1 MPKKHNPVFAKPQGS
16 VHPSLEQRPIIS
28 HPSAPKTVN
37 ERINQ
42 LRREQAPR
50 ATAERRN
57 EIIDVPGRPQGQVR
71 TRRPP
76 PGPAP
81 PASWLSQSQYA
92 PSEVR
97 KLPAYLRDGIS
108 KFGRLATTNDGERK
122 LPRSKS
128 LVDLCLKTLASN
140 WNWLAEFEQHY
151 LPALPA
157 HLKEHLI
164 SYLSLYGEEGSPDLK
179 TFKLLFLNETEVD
192 GGTGSSEVKQLDL
205 TCLLS
210 DALTLSDL
218 NKYVSRQ
225 RSTVELSH
233 DLKSPPSAP
242 EKLEDDVAESWED
255 EIDSPHPTS
264 LQPFRFPNLTRLSL
278 AHPGHQA
285 SWTALLATCS
295 NLKHLTHLSLA
306 YWPTPSTTPNAATT
320 SMVSK
325 HAKPVALGG
334 SHIYSQL
341 DGDWH
346 EAANILRRLSLVTYR
361 LRWLDLEGCDWYK
374 ALTWDSPSY
383 QRALRFPD
391 FFQAPANHSDKD
403 EWDAKNAGIPG
414 PDWNGAW
421 ERVETLVLSQGWVP
435 TNIGAIQGLP
445 SSAIAVHLL
454 NWLKKK
460 EEKRKEK
467 AITVWERSLSSS
479 MERVRLSK
487 TPSGI
492 TCGHWVEKEKDI
504 RNIEDQIKLLR
515 RASRGLRIR
524 FLHGWGE

>member
-16 VHPSLEQRPIIS
+16 VHPSLEQRPILS
-28 HPSAPKTVN
+28 NPSAPKTVN

-57 EIIDVPGRPQGQVR
+57 EIIDVVTQRTVPPALRHILNIPEIDPPKPKPGRPQGQVR

-92 PSEVR
+92 PPEAR
-97 KLPAYLRDGIS
+97 KLPTYSRYGIS
-108 KFGRLATTNDGERK
+108 KFGRLATTHDGERLLMFSQK
-122 LPRSKS
+122 LPQSKS
-128 LVDLCLKTLASN
+128 LVDLCMKTLASN
-140 WNWLAEFEQHY
+140 WHWLAEFEQHY
-151 LPALPA
+151 LSTLPI
-157 HLKEHLI
+157 HLKEHLL
-164 SYLSLYGEEGSPDLK
+164 SYLSLYGAEGSPDLK

-205 TCLLS
+205 TGLLS
-210 DALTLSDL
+210 DALTLSDI
-218 NKYVSRQ
+218 NKYISRQ
-225 RSTVELSH
+225 RSAVEPSH
-233 DLKSPPSAP
+233 DSSTTSSAP
-242 EKLEDDVAESWED
+242 ENLEDDVVESWED
-255 EIDSPHPTS
+255 EIDSPHATS

-278 AHPGHQA
+278 ANPGHQA

-295 NLKHLTHLSLA
+295 SLKHLTHLSLA

-334 SHIYSQL
+334 SHMYSQL

-374 ALTWDSPSY
+374 ALIWDSPSY
-383 QRALRFPD
+383 QSQIRRG
-391 FFQAPANHSDKD
+391 QGNNHEDD
-403 EWDAKNAGIPG
+403 WDAKNHGSPG

-445 SSAIAVHLL
+445 SSAIAVYLL
-454 NWLKKK
+454 TWLKKK
-460 EEKRKEK
+460 EEK
-467 AITVWERSLSSS
+467 
-479 MERVRLSK
+479 
-487 TPSGI
+487 
-492 TCGHWVEKEKDI
+492 
-504 RNIEDQIKLLR
+504 
-515 RASRGLRIR
+515 
-524 FLHGWGE
+524 